1 MTFYLLGRGNDIHG
15 MGSLGK
21 LVKITL
27 EWNVIVM
34 PWIILINIKS
44 ARLLLLLRTNYV
56 GFTWEGSHA
65 DGPPRHDM

>member
-1 MTFYLLGRGNDIHG
+1 MTFYLLRRGNDIHG
-15 MGSLGK
+15 IRSLGK

-44 ARLLLLLRTNYV
+44 VRLLLLLRTNYV
-56 GFTWEGSHA
+56 GFTWEGNHA
-65 DGPPRHDM
+65 GGPPRHDM

>member
-44 ARLLLLLRTNYV
+44 ARLLLLLRTNYM
-56 GFTWEGSHA
+56 GGQPCGWA
-65 DGPPRHDM
+65 A

>member
-44 ARLLLLLRTNYV
+44 ARLLLLLSSNYV

-65 DGPPRHDM
+65 NGSPRHDM